1 MNAKPNATAAAG
13 TIEDTVVAEIFIAA
27 PPERVLQ
34 ALIQQEQ
41 LMQWFTDPSCP
52 LKSFEMDAREGGRW
66 RFATHPGTKPVNGVL
81 EFRAAGKILELKP
94 RSLVY
99 TWHANWHDDP
109 SLATLVRWELIP
121 EGKGTRVKVTHSG
134 LATEDLARQ
143 DYIGGW
149 PGVLQAIKNF
159 VEK

>member
-1 MNAKPNATAAAG
+1 MPTRANATAAGDA
-13 TIEDTVVAEIFIAA
+13 VVTEVFIAA
-27 PPERVLQ
+27 PPEQVLQ
-34 ALIQQEQ
+34 ALTRQEQ

-66 RFATHPGTKPVNGVL
+66 RFATHPGSKPLNGVF

-94 RSLVY
+94 RALVY

-121 EGKGTRVKVTHSG
+121 EAKGTRVRITHSG
-134 LATEDLARQ
+134 LASEELARK
-143 DYIGGW
+143 DYLSGW
-149 PGVLQAIKNF
+149 PGVLAMLKNF
-159 VEK
+159 TETK

>member
-1 MNAKPNATAAAG
+1 MSTKANAAAA
-13 TIEDTVVAEIFIAA
+13 TDTVIAEVFIAA
-27 PPERVLQ
+27 PVERVFQ
-34 ALIQQEQ
+34 ALIRSEQ

-52 LKSFEMDAREGGRW
+52 LKLFEMDAREGGRW
-66 RFATHPGTKPVNGVL
+66 RFATHPGAKPLNGVL
-81 EFRAAGKILELKP
+81 EFRAGGKILELKP

-109 SLATLVRWELIP
+109 SLATLLRWELVP

-134 LATEDLARQ
+134 LANEELARK

-149 PGVLQAIKNF
+149 PGVLAMLKNF
-159 VEK
+159 TEKK

>member
-1 MNAKPNATAAAG
+1 MRKANATAADD
-13 TIEDTVVAEIFIAA
+13 IVVAEIVIAA

-34 ALIQQEQ
+34 ALTQQEQ

-52 LKSFEMDAREGGRW
+52 LKSFTMDAREGGRW
-66 RFATHPGTKPVNGVL
+66 RFTTHPGSKPVNGVL

-94 RSLVY
+94 RTLVY

-109 SLATLVRWELIP
+109 SLATLVTWELIP
-121 EGKGTRVKVTHSG
+121 EGKGTRVRVTHSG
-134 LATEDLARQ
+134 LATEELARQ

-149 PGVLQAIKNF
+149 PGVLTMLKKFA
-159 VEK
+159 EK